1 MRYLFIQ
8 SVKLTEW
15 IDEWIDVMN
24 LKSSFAIIALILAVF
39 LSGCTEKAEDKGNAT
54 ATGTATEGNAM
65 EGSIKIGVLQSLTG
79 DLGSYGGPMSDAMKL
94 AAKQINDNGGLLG
107 KKLEL
112 LVEDDQTNNVAAVD
126 AANKL
131 VKVDKVPA
139 IVGDTGS
146 GQSMSII
153 DITTKNG
160 VLQISSSNTGT
171 EFTTYN
177 DSDLYFRTA
186 PSDTLQGSAMAKL
199 AKERGYKNVSTVVIN
214 NPYGVGFEEVFVKAF
229 EADGGKVLE
238 KIRYDPS
245 QTVFDSEVQ
254 KLAAS
259 KPQFIMMVSY
269 PETGSLILR
278 TAYEKGALTGTPWL
292 LSEGLKADNLAEL
305 AGKDSSGRYIVAGL
319 QGLAPDENAG
329 GKAYDAF
336 RKEYKAEYGKE
347 PGIYCT
353 NSYDALAVVA
363 LAIEQ
368 GKSATGRAIAENI
381 RSVANPPGTEVSNL
395 TEALNLI
402 REGKDI
408 NYQGTSGEITF
419 DEHGDVSGSYTVW
432 TISENGSIV
441 QGEKIA
447 A

>member
-1 MRYLFIQ
+1 MR
-8 SVKLTEW
+8 
-15 IDEWIDVMN
+15 
-24 LKSSFAIIALILAVF
+24 LKAYFVILAIVLAVF
-39 LSGCTEKAEDKGNAT
+39 LSGCTEKTSEKTEAASNAGEETT
-54 ATGTATEGNAM
+54 AAPA

-79 DLGSYGGPMSDAMKL
+79 DLGAYGGPMSDGMKL
-94 AAKQINDNGGLLG
+94 AAKQINENGGLLG

-153 DITTKNG
+153 DITTKSG

-186 PSDTLQGSAMAKL
+186 PSDTLQGTAMARL
-199 AKERGYKNVSTVVIN
+199 AKERGYKTVSTIVIN

-238 KIRYDPS
+238 RIRYDPS
-245 QTVFDSEVQ
+245 QTIFDSEVQ
-254 KLAAS
+254 KIAAS
-259 KPQFIMMVSY
+259 SPQFVMMVSY

-278 TAYEKGALTGTPWL
+278 TAYEKGTLTNTPWL
-292 LSEGLKADNLAEL
+292 LSEGLKAENLAEL
-305 AGKDSSGRYIVAGL
+305 AGKDSTGKYIVAGL

-329 GKAYDAF
+329 GAAYDAF
-336 RKEYKAEYGKE
+336 RARYKEEYGKE

-368 GKSATGRAIAENI
+368 AKSATGRAIADNI
-381 RSVANPPGTEVSNL
+381 RSVANAPGVEVSDLKEAMNL
-395 TEALNLI
+395 VK
-402 REGKDI
+402 EGKDI
-408 NYQGTSGEITF
+408 NFQGTSGDITF
-419 DEHGDVSGSYTVW
+419 DQYGDVSGSYTVW
-432 TISENGSIV
+432 TIADNGSIV

-447 A
+447 V

>member
-1 MRYLFIQ
+1 M
-8 SVKLTEW
+8 K
-15 IDEWIDVMN
+15 
-24 LKSSFAIIALILAVF
+24 LKSHFIILALILAVF
-39 LSGCTEKAEDKGNAT
+39 LSGCTEKADNKGGVT
-54 ATGTATEGNAM
+54 TEGN
-65 EGSIKIGVLQSLTG
+65 INIGVLQSLTG
-79 DLGSYGGPMSDAMKL
+79 DLAAYGGPMSDGMKL
-94 AAKQINDNGGLLG
+94 AAKQINENGGLLG
-107 KKLEL
+107 KKLLL

-131 VKVDKVPA
+131 VKVDRVPV

-153 DITTKNG
+153 DITTKSG

-186 PSDTLQGSAMAKL
+186 PSDTLQGSAMANL
-199 AKERGYKNVSTVVIN
+199 AKERGYKTVSTIVIN

-238 KIRYDPS
+238 KVRYDPS
-245 QTVFDSEVQ
+245 QTIFDSEVQ
-254 KLAAS
+254 KIAAGN
-259 KPQFIMMVSY
+259 PQFVMMVSY

-278 TAYEKGALTGTPWL
+278 TAYEKGTLTNTPWL
-292 LSEGLKADNLAEL
+292 LSEGLKAENLAEL
-305 AGKDSSGRYIVAGL
+305 AGKDSRGRYIVAGL

-329 GKAYDAF
+329 GAAYDAF
-336 RKEYKAEYGKE
+336 RDLYKAEYGKE

-368 GKSATGRAIAENI
+368 AKEASGRAIADNI
-381 RSVANPPGTEVSNL
+381 RSVANPPGVEVSDL
-395 TEALNLI
+395 KEALNLV

-408 NYQGTSGEITF
+408 NYQGTSGNITF
-419 DEHGDVSGSYTVW
+419 DEYGDVSGSYTVW
-432 TISENGSIV
+432 TIAENGSIV

>member
-1 MRYLFIQ
+1 
-8 SVKLTEW
+8 
-15 IDEWIDVMN
+15 
-24 LKSSFAIIALILAVF
+24 
-39 LSGCTEKAEDKGNAT
+39 
-54 ATGTATEGNAM
+54 
-65 EGSIKIGVLQSLTG
+65 
-79 DLGSYGGPMSDAMKL
+79 MSDGMKL
-94 AAKQINDNGGLLG
+94 AAKQINENGGLLG
-107 KKLEL
+107 KKLML

-131 VKVDKVPA
+131 VKVDRVPV

-153 DITTKNG
+153 DITTGSG

-186 PSDTLQGSAMAKL
+186 PSDTLQGSAMANL
-199 AKERGYKNVSTVVIN
+199 AKQRGYKTVSTIVIN

-238 KIRYDPS
+238 RVRYDPS
-245 QTVFDSEVQ
+245 QTIFDSEVQ
-254 KLAAS
+254 KIIAGN
-259 KPQFIMMVSY
+259 PQFIMMVSY

-278 TAYEKGALTGTPWL
+278 TAYEKGALTNTPWL
-292 LSEGLKADNLAEL
+292 LSEGLKAENLAEL
-305 AGKDSSGRYIVAGL
+305 AGKDSRSRYIVAGL

-329 GKAYDAF
+329 GAAYDTF
-336 RKEYKAEYGKE
+336 RNLYKEEYGKE

-368 GKSATGRAIAENI
+368 AKEASGRAIADNI
-381 RSVANPPGTEVSNL
+381 RSVANPPGIEVSDL
-395 TEALNLI
+395 KEALNLV

-408 NYQGTSGEITF
+408 NYQGTSGNITF
-419 DEHGDVSGSYTVW
+419 DKYGDVSGSYTVW
-432 TISENGSIV
+432 TIAENGSIV

>member
-1 MRYLFIQ
+1 MRIGSYFVI
-8 SVKLTEW
+8 S
-15 IDEWIDVMN
+15 
-24 LKSSFAIIALILAVF
+24 ALILAVL
-39 LSGCTEKAEDKGNAT
+39 LSGCTEKAEDKEKAVTEGSPSASTSAGSAAAT
-54 ATGTATEGNAM
+54 AA
-65 EGSIKIGVLQSLTG
+65 EGSVKIGVLQSLTG
-79 DLGSYGGPMSDAMKL
+79 DLGAYGGPMSDAMKL
-94 AAKQINDNGGLLG
+94 AAKQINENGGLLG

-131 VKVDKVPA
+131 VKVDRVPV

-153 DITTKNG
+153 DITTGNG
-160 VLQISSSNTGT
+160 VEQISSSNTGT
-171 EFTTYN
+171 EFTTYKDN
-177 DSDLYFRTA
+177 DLYFRTA
-186 PSDTLQGSAMAKL
+186 PSDTLQGSAMANL
-199 AKERGYKNVSTVVIN
+199 AKQRGYKTVSTIVIN
-214 NPYGVGFEEVFVKAF
+214 NPYGVGFEDVFVKAF
-229 EADGGKVLE
+229 EANGGKVLE

-245 QTVFDSEVQ
+245 QSIFDSEVQ
-254 KLAAS
+254 KIAAS
-259 KPQFIMMVSY
+259 KPEFVMMVSY

-278 TAYEKGALTGTPWL
+278 TAYEKGVLTGTTWL
-292 LSEGLKADNLAEL
+292 LSEGLKSDNLAEL
-305 AGKDSSGRYIVAGL
+305 AGKNATGGYIVAGL

-336 RKEYKAEYGKE
+336 RALYKAEYGKE

-368 GKSATGRAIAENI
+368 AKTATGRSIADNL
-381 RSVANPPGTEVSNL
+381 RSVANPPGVEVSDMK
-395 TEALNLI
+395 EALNLI

-408 NYQGTSGEITF
+408 NYQGTSGDITF
-419 DEHGDVSGSYTVW
+419 DENGDVSGSYTVW
-432 TISENGSIV
+432 TIAQNGSIV
-441 QGEKIA
+441 QGEKVA

>member
-1 MRYLFIQ
+1 MRLGSCIVI
-8 SVKLTEW
+8 S
-15 IDEWIDVMN
+15 
-24 LKSSFAIIALILAVF
+24 ALILAVL
-39 LSGCTEKAEDKGNAT
+39 LSGCTEKAENKEKAV
-54 ATGTATEGNAM
+54 TEGAEGAAVSAGLANAST
-65 EGSIKIGVLQSLTG
+65 ESAASGGQGSVKIGALQSLTG
-79 DLGSYGGPMSDAMKL
+79 DLASYGGPMSDAIKL
-94 AAKQINDNGGLLG
+94 AAKQINENGGLLG

-131 VKVDKVPA
+131 VKVDRVPA

-153 DITTKNG
+153 DITTANG

-186 PSDTLQGSAMAKL
+186 PSDTLQGSAMANL
-199 AKERGYKNVSTVVIN
+199 AKERGYKTVSTIVIN

-229 EADGGKVLE
+229 EANGGKVLE

-245 QTVFDSEVQ
+245 QSIFDSEVQ
-254 KLAAS
+254 KIAAS
-259 KPQFIMMVSY
+259 NPDFVMMVSY

-278 TAYEKGALTGTPWL
+278 TAYEKGVLTGAPWL
-292 LSEGLKADNLAEL
+292 LSEGLKVDNIAEL
-305 AGKDSSGRYIVAGL
+305 AGKNAKGEYIIAGL
-319 QGLAPDENAG
+319 QGLAPDQNAG
-329 GKAYDAF
+329 GKAYEAF
-336 RKEYKAEYGKE
+336 RDLFKAEYGKE
-347 PGIYCT
+347 PGVYCS
-353 NSYDALAVVA
+353 NSYDAVALVA

-368 GKSATGRAIAENI
+368 AKTATGRAIADNL
-381 RSVANPPGTEVSNL
+381 RSVANPPGVEVSDL
-395 TEALNLI
+395 KEALKLV

-408 NYQGTSGEITF
+408 NYQGASGDITF
-419 DEHGDVSGSYTVW
+419 DENGDVSGSYTVW
-432 TISENGSIV
+432 TIAQNGSFI
-441 QGEKIA
+441 QGEKVA